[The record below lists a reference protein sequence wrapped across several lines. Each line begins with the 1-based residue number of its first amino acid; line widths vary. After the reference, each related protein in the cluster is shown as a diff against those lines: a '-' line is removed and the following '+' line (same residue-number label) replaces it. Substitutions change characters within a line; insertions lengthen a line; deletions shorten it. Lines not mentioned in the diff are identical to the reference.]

1 MDQQKDNEDEGED
14 SPLEVSDMF
23 LETLTSSVEN
33 EIETR
38 TKKLAQGT
46 GKASEEKH

>member
-1 MDQQKDNEDEGED
+1 MSKKDEQNDED

-38 TKKLAQGT
+38 TKK
-46 GKASEEKH
+46 KARK